1 MKTVTVLTIVGVLT
15 SAGLGAVTIERVN
28 VNPQQT
34 SAIAMFSTAGDD
46 MAGMELTVN
55 GIDTAIWAATGIDAG
70 AAAGTGWSLSET
82 GDTTNGIWTLSST
95 ISMLS
100 LSVDAGAGDTVFDTL
115 SDAIRTPDSALGRPF
130 ELQNSGGFDGD
141 IDVTY
146 TGPVSLT
153 GDAFAGDLYRF
164 VLVEFTA
171 PFTGTLTFLA
181 DTDNTVVDGDI
192 TPTPPGIP
200 APGALVLASVGSA
213 VVAWFRRRR
222 TA

>member
-1 MKTVTVLTIVGVLT
+1 MKTVAVFTIIGVLT
-15 SAGLGAVTIERVN
+15 LAGFGAVTVDRVN

-34 SAIAMFSTAGDD
+34 TAITTFMTDGDD
-46 MAGMELTVN
+46 MAGMEITVN
-55 GIDTAIWAATGIDAG
+55 NTDTALWAATGTDAG

-82 GDTTNGIWTLSST
+82 GDTANGNWILSST

-115 SDAIRTPDSALGRPF
+115 GDATRTPGSEFGRPF
-130 ELQNSGGFDGD
+130 QLLNSGGFDGD

-146 TGPVSLT
+146 TGPVSLV
-153 GDAFAGDLYRF
+153 GDAFAGDLYRYM
-164 VLVEFTA
+164 LVEFTS

-181 DTDNTVVDGDI
+181 DTDNATVKAAV
-192 TPTPPGIP
+192 TPPPVIP

-213 VVAWFRRRR
+213 VLAWFRRYRS
-222 TA
+222 A